1 MAHAFEGI
9 RILDFS
15 QVLAGPAATH
25 FFAMLGADVIK
36 IENPASGDQFRNL
49 VVTEAF
55 ADYGMSPGFMTL
67 NTGKRSVAIDL
78 KHPDAKEVVL
88 RIAAGADVVV
98 ENFRAGVIEGL
109 GFGYEAIRKLRKDV
123 IYCSISGYGQSG
135 PMQGAAAYDGA
146 IQAASGMMSVNGHPE
161 TGPTR
166 TSYTVVDMSTAL
178 TAALAISTALYRR
191 QATGEGQ
198 RLDVAMYDTAI
209 WMMAPLMAAHLV
221 GREEF
226 GLIGNN
232 SPAMTPTANVFQTA
246 DSHIQITA
254 LTDAQGA
261 ALIAIL
267 GLDPHEDA
275 RLQTQKTMSAHH
287 DAVREVFA
295 ERLREET
302 TAHWAAKLSEAKVPH
317 APVRDF
323 EAALTDPQLKH
334 RGILQDAPA
343 PKGST
348 HDAMDPVR
356 LIAAAFTAN
365 EEGPAIFGAPP
376 ALGQHNTEVLTQ
388 CGFSVAEVAALR
400 EAGVF
405 GAK

>member
-1 MAHAFEGI
+1 MAHAFEGL

-25 FFAMLGADVIK
+25 FFSMLGADVIK

-49 VVTEAF
+49 MTTAAF
-55 ADYGMSPGFMTL
+55 EDYGMSPGFMTL

-78 KHPDAKEVVL
+78 KHPDANEVVL
-88 RIAAGADVVV
+88 RIARTADVVV
-98 ENFRAGVIEGL
+98 ENFRAGVIDDL
-109 GFGYEAIRKLRKDV
+109 GFGYEAIKKVRGDV
-123 IYCSISGYGQSG
+123 VYCSISGYGQTG
-135 PMQGAAAYDGA
+135 PMKGAAAYDGA

-178 TAALAISTALYRR
+178 TAAFAISSALYRR
-191 QATGEGQ
+191 QATGQGQ
-198 RLDVAMYDTAI
+198 RLDVAMLDTAM
-209 WMMAPLMAAHLV
+209 WMMAPLMAAHMV

-232 SPAMTPTANVFQTA
+232 SPAMTPTANVFATA
-246 DSHIQITA
+246 DGHIQITG
-254 LTDAQGA
+254 LTEAHA
-261 ALIAIL
+261 AAIVAVL
-267 GLDPHEDA
+267 GLDPHEDP
-275 RLQTQKTMSAHH
+275 RLQTQKTMAAHH
-287 DAVREVFA
+287 DGVRELFA
-295 ERLREET
+295 DRLKTET
-302 TAHWAAKLSEAKVPH
+302 TAHWAGQLREARVPH
-317 APVRDF
+317 SEVREF
-323 EAALTDPQLKH
+323 EGALADPQLAH
-334 RGILQDAPA
+334 RGIVQDVPA

-348 HDAMDPVR
+348 HDAIDPLK

-365 EEGPAIFGAPP
+365 QEGPAIFSAPP
-376 ALGQHNTEVLTQ
+376 ALGQHNTDVLTQ
-388 CGFSVAEVAALR
+388 CGFSLAEVAELR

>member
-25 FFAMLGADVIK
+25 FFSMLGADVIK
-36 IENPASGDQFRNL
+36 VENPASGDQFRNL
-49 VVTEAF
+49 LATEAF
-55 ADYGMSPGFMTL
+55 EDYGMSPGFMTL
-67 NTGKRSVAIDL
+67 NTAKRSLAIDL
-78 KHPDAKEVVL
+78 KHPDSRDVVL
-88 RIAAGADVVV
+88 RIARTADVIV
-98 ENFRAGVIEGL
+98 ENFRAGVIEDL
-109 GFGYEAIRKLRKDV
+109 GFGYEAIRAIRPDIV
-123 IYCSISGYGQSG
+123 YCSISGYGQTG

-166 TSYTVVDMSTAL
+166 TSYTVVDMSTAI
-178 TAALAISTALYRR
+178 TAAFAISSALFRR
-191 QATGEGQ
+191 QATGQGQ
-198 RLDVAMYDTAI
+198 RLDVAMYDTAM
-209 WMMAPLMAAHLV
+209 WMMAPLMAAHMV

-246 DSHIQITA
+246 DGHIQITA

-261 ALIAIL
+261 ALVAIL
-267 GLDPHEDA
+267 GLDPHDDA

-295 ERLREET
+295 ERLRDET
-302 TAHWAAKLSEAKVPH
+302 TAHWAGRLREAKVPH

-323 EAALTDPQLKH
+323 EGAVTDPQLAH
-334 RGILQDAPA
+334 RGIIQDVPA

-348 HDAMDPVR
+348 HGAIDPLK

-365 EEGPAIFGAPP
+365 HEGPAIFGAPP
-376 ALGQHNTEVLTQ
+376 ALGQHNTEVLTE
-388 CGFSVAEVAALR
+388 CGFTVGEVAAMR

>member
-25 FFAMLGADVIK
+25 FFAMLGAEVIK

-49 VVTEAF
+49 LATEAF
-55 ADYGMSPGFMTL
+55 EDYGMSPGFMTL
-67 NTGKRSVAIDL
+67 NTGKRSLAIDL

-88 RIAAGADVVV
+88 RIARTADVVV
-98 ENFRAGVIEGL
+98 ENFRAGVIDEL
-109 GFGYEAIRKLRKDV
+109 GFGYEAVRAVRQDIV
-123 IYCSISGYGQSG
+123 YCSISGYGQTG
-135 PMQGAAAYDGA
+135 AMQGAAAYDGA

-166 TSYTVVDMSTAL
+166 TSYTVVDMSTAI
-178 TAALAISTALYRR
+178 TAAFAISSALFRR
-191 QATGEGQ
+191 QATGESQ
-198 RLDVAMYDTAI
+198 RLDVAMYDTAL
-209 WMMAPLMAAHLV
+209 WMMAPLMAAHMV

-232 SPAMTPTANVFQTA
+232 SPVMTPTANVFQTA
-246 DSHIQITA
+246 DGHIQVTA

-261 ALIAIL
+261 ALVAIL
-267 GLDPHEDA
+267 GLNPHEDA

-287 DAVREVFA
+287 DAVRELFA
-295 ERLREET
+295 ERLQTQT
-302 TAHWAAKLSEAKVPH
+302 TAHWAERLGEAKVPH

-323 EAALTDPQLKH
+323 EGAITDPQLAH
-334 RGILQDAPA
+334 RGIVQDVPA

-348 HDAMDPVR
+348 HDAIDPMK
-356 LIAAAFTAN
+356 LIAAAFTADAD
-365 EEGPAIFGAPP
+365 GPAIFSAPP
-376 ALGQHNTEVLTQ
+376 VLGQHNTDVLTK
-388 CGFSVAEVAALR
+388 CGFTVGEVAALR